1 MIKVK
6 FMGPYKNLMPDE
18 KDEDGYWE
26 VKGSGKTI
34 EDFLDETPVKEH
46 FMNCSVVVNSYPK
59 QKEYV
64 LEPDDVLLVIPL
76 FRAG

>member
-6 FMGPYKNLMPDE
+6 FMGPYKNLMPAD
-18 KDEDGYWE
+18 KDADGYWITD
-26 VKGSGKTI
+26 GAGRTI
-34 EDFLDETPVKEH
+34 EQFLDGTPVKDH

-59 QKEYV
+59 QKDYV
-64 LEPDDVLLVIPL
+64 LEEDDVLLVIPL